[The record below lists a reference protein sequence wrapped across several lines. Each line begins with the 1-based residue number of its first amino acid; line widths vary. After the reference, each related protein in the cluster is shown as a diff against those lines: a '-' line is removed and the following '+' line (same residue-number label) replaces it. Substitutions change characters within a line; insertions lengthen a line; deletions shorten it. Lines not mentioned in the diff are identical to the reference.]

1 MEGRRHPAGGP
12 FTLGRI
18 GHTRDVV
25 YDESSKADETENLS
39 SGAEGREQKQ
49 SFGDLQFYVPQDI
62 LDVSFPVAVRGY
74 DRRAVDTYI
83 KRVNR
88 VIAELKVRSSPP
100 AAVRHALEQAEEKA
114 QGLLRAAREAGEE
127 ITTSAQ
133 REAEQNTAKAKAE
146 AAELLVN
153 TSADADRIKAEAD
166 ELIANARVEAD
177 SAVAKAQSE
186 ADELRAE
193 AKAEAQNTLARVQAE
208 ADERMRRLK
217 EELAALREEAET
229 RRSEIQADTE
239 AVWKERHEL
248 LEDVRQMAAGL
259 VDLANA
265 AATRSHGREPAGSD
279 EETLEERRD
288 DESREETAEKT
299 PAGPDS

>member
-1 MEGRRHPAGGP
+1 MLRRVHSPESG
-12 FTLGRI
+12 I
-18 GHTRDVV
+18 GHTRGVV
-25 YDESSKADETENLS
+25 YDESKADETEKHPS
-39 SGAEGREQKQ
+39 TAEGREQEQ
-49 SFGDLQFYVPQDI
+49 SFGELQFYVPQDL
-62 LDVSFPVAVRGY
+62 LDVSFPVSVRGY
-74 DRRAVDTYI
+74 DRGAVGAYI
-83 KRVNR
+83 ERVNR

-133 REAEQNTAKAKAE
+133 REAEQNTASAKAE

-166 ELIANARVEAD
+166 QLIADARTEAD
-177 SAVAKAQSE
+177 AAVAKAQSE

-193 AKAEAQNTLARVQAE
+193 AKAEAQNTLARAQAE
-208 ADERMRRLK
+208 ADERLRRLK
-217 EELAALREEAET
+217 EELAALRKEAET
-229 RRSEIQADTE
+229 RRGEIQADTE

-248 LEDVRQMAAGL
+248 LEDVRRMASGL

-265 AATRSHGREPAGSD
+265 AAARSHGREPAGSD
-279 EETLEERRD
+279 EESLEERRE
-288 DESREETAEKT
+288 DESREESAERTTAE
-299 PAGPDS
+299 PDS

>member
-1 MEGRRHPAGGP
+1 M
-12 FTLGRI
+12 
-18 GHTRDVV
+18 V
-25 YDESSKADETENLS
+25 YDESSKAAETEKLS
-39 SGAEGREQKQ
+39 SVAKDSKQEQ
-49 SFGDLQFYVPQDI
+49 SFGDLQFYVPQDL

-74 DRRAVDTYI
+74 DRRAVDAYI

-133 REAEQNTAKAKAE
+133 HEAEQNTAKAKAE

-153 TSADADRIKAEAD
+153 TSADADRIKAESD
-166 ELIANARVEAD
+166 QLIANARVEAD
-177 SAVAKAQSE
+177 STVVKAQSE
-186 ADELRAE
+186 AEELRAE
-193 AKAEAQNTLARVQAE
+193 AKAEAQNTLARAQAE

-217 EELAALREEAET
+217 EELAALRDEAET
-229 RRSEIQADTE
+229 RRGEIQADTE

-248 LEDVRQMAAGL
+248 LEDVRRMASGL

-265 AATRSHGREPAGSD
+265 AAARSGGREPAGSE
-279 EETLEERRD
+279 EETLEDRR
-288 DESREETAEKT
+288 DESREETAEITAVK
-299 PAGPDS
+299 PDS

>member
-1 MEGRRHPAGGP
+1 MSS
-12 FTLGRI
+12 FGRI

-25 YDESSKADETENLS
+25 YDESSRADETEKLS
-39 SGAEGREQKQ
+39 SATEGRQQEKG
-49 SFGDLQFYVPQDI
+49 FGDLQFYVPQDI
-62 LDVSFPVAVRGY
+62 LDISFPVAVRGY
-74 DRRAVDTYI
+74 DRRAVGAYI

-88 VIAELKVRSSPP
+88 VIAELKVMRSTP

-133 REAEQNTAKAKAE
+133 GEAERNTASAKAE

-153 TSADADRIKAEAD
+153 TSADADRVKAEAD
-166 ELIANARVEAD
+166 QLIANARMEAD
-177 SAVAKAQSE
+177 AAVAKAQSE
-186 ADELRAE
+186 ADQLRAE
-193 AKAEAQNTLARVQAE
+193 ANAEAQNTLARAQAE

-229 RRSEIQADTE
+229 RRGEIQADTE

-248 LEDVRQMAAGL
+248 LEDVRRMASGL

-265 AATRSHGREPAGSD
+265 AAARSQGREPAGSD

-288 DESREETAEKT
+288 DESREESAERTTAE
-299 PAGPDS
+299 PDS